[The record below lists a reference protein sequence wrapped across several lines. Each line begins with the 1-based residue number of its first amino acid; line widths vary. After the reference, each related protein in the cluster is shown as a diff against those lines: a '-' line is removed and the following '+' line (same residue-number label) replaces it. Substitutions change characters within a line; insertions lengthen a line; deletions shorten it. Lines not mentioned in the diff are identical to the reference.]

1 MTEALAQLHP
11 GLREWVMA
19 HGWSGLRPIQEAAL
33 EPILGG
39 EHCVVE
45 APTAG
50 GKTEAV
56 LFPTLSRA
64 GAAPRDSVQILYLAP
79 LRALLNN
86 LELRAIDYARAC
98 GLNAFKW
105 HGDVDQK
112 AKVESLTQPP
122 QLLLTTPE
130 SLEAILLRKAQW
142 HRFFA
147 GLETVI
153 IDEAHNFAA
162 GDRGGHLLSLLERLR
177 VGTGRDPQRIA
188 LSATIGNP
196 DAMTTWLVGNRAA
209 GRRIHV
215 EAESA
220 TRIDYAIDFF
230 NSAGETEDTPLV
242 EQASYRLLERMS
254 EELAGRRG
262 LVFVRSRTKAE
273 EFAKS
278 LQTFTRKFTSQEMRI
293 RTHHSAVS
301 RYFREDA
308 ERLIQMAGEE
318 GVEAI
323 ISTSTLELGVDIGEL
338 DRVLQIGALA
348 SSSAFLQ
355 RVGRTGRR
363 QGKPRHFRGLALDA
377 EELLLLTATTSLGM
391 EHQADALR
399 LPRRSFHLLAHQ
411 VMCLSLQENGVS
423 ANAAWSTLRAAHIFS
438 GINTDEFMGLIEF
451 MLGNEYLRQA
461 DGVLVPGDAAEKRF
475 LMAGWRSLFA
485 VFNTAPLYDVLEGG
499 NQVGTLDVA
508 FVEGLKP
515 PFYFTLAGR
524 LWQAR
529 AVDYE
534 RRTIKAVRARD
545 GMVPRWQAF
554 GGPDVPYE
562 TAQRAG
568 ELLHGHRALP
578 DILEASARDV
588 LEALC
593 MAESDMRSWQP
604 GGIDLVAGS
613 SGRVLIRTYAG
624 DRINRTLARLLEAKG
639 FQTSGNY
646 AEVTLQPPKGKKDPD
661 LLCATR
667 MALDEL
673 RTDAKTS
680 NQFDGTLEENQ
691 STWPFSPFAVM
702 LPESLKKSA
711 LVDATLDPEGLAAM
725 LVG

>member
-1 MTEALAQLHP
+1 LH
-11 GLREWVMA
+11 G
-19 HGWSGLRPIQEAAL
+19 
-33 EPILGG
+33 
-39 EHCVVE
+39 
-45 APTAG
+45 
-50 GKTEAV
+50 
-56 LFPTLSRA
+56 
-64 GAAPRDSVQILYLAP
+64 
-79 LRALLNN
+79 
-86 LELRAIDYARAC
+86 
-98 GLNAFKW
+98 FKW

-112 AKVESLTQPP
+112 AKLESLNQAP

-142 HRFFA
+142 QRFFA

-162 GDRGGHLLSLLERLR
+162 GDRGGHLLALLERLR

-196 DAMTTWLVGNRAA
+196 DAMTTWLIGNGSA

-242 EQASYRLLERMS
+242 EQASYRLLNRMS
-254 EELAGRRG
+254 EELGGRRG

-278 LQTFTRKFTSQEMRI
+278 LQTFTREFTSQEMRI

-301 RYFREDA
+301 KSFREDA

-323 ISTSTLELGVDIGEL
+323 ISTSTLELGIDIGEL
-338 DRVLQIGALA
+338 DRVLQIGSLS

-363 QGKPRHFRGLALDA
+363 QGKPRHFRGFALDV
-377 EELLLLTATTSLGM
+377 EELLLLTATVSLGM
-391 EHQADALR
+391 AHQADALR
-399 LPRRSFHLLAHQ
+399 LPRRAFHLLAHQ
-411 VMCLSLQENGVS
+411 VMCLSLQENGVT
-423 ANAAWSTLRAAHIFS
+423 ANAAWSTLRGAHVFS
-438 GINTDEFMGLIEF
+438 DIQTNEFTGLIEF
-451 MLGNEYLRQA
+451 MLQGEYLREA

-485 VFNTAPLYDVLEGG
+485 VFNTAPLYDVLEGR

-534 RRTIKAVRARD
+534 RRTIKATRSRD
-545 GMVPRWQAF
+545 GIAPRWQAF

-578 DILEASARDV
+578 DV
-588 LEALC
+588 LEAPARQALEAFC
-593 MAESDMRSWQP
+593 MAEPDTRSWQP
-604 GGIDLVAGS
+604 GGMDLVSGS
-613 SGRVLIRTYAG
+613 NARVLIRTYAG
-624 DRINRTLARLLEAKG
+624 DRINRTLARLLERKG

-646 AEVTLQPPKGKKDPD
+646 IEVTLQPTKGKKSHD
-661 LLCATR
+661 LLRATR
-667 MALDEL
+667 TALKEL
-673 RTDAKTS
+673 RTDARTPG
-680 NQFDGTLEENQ
+680 QFAHTLQENQ

-711 LVDATLDPEGLAAM
+711 LVDAMFDPEGLKAV
-725 LVG
+725 LVR

>member
-1 MTEALAQLHP
+1 
-11 GLREWVMA
+11 MA

-33 EPILGG
+33 DPILSG

-56 LFPTLSRA
+56 LFPTLTRA
-64 GAAPRDSVQILYLAP
+64 GAAPSDSVQILYLAP

-86 LELRAIDYARAC
+86 LELRAVDYAQAC
-98 GLNAFKW
+98 GLHAFKW

-112 AKVESLTQPP
+112 AKIQSLSQPP

-142 HRFFA
+142 QRFFG

-153 IDEAHNFAA
+153 IDEAHNFAG
-162 GDRGGHLLSLLERLR
+162 GDRGGHLLALLERLR
-177 VGTGRDPQRIA
+177 VGTGREPQRIA
-188 LSATIGNP
+188 LSATVGNP
-196 DAMTTWLVGNRAA
+196 DAMATWLVGNGAS
-209 GRRIHV
+209 GTRIHV
-215 EAESA
+215 EAEST

-230 NSAGETEDTPLV
+230 DSAGETEDTPLI
-242 EQASYRLLERMS
+242 ERASYRLLKRMS

-278 LQTFTRKFTSQEMRI
+278 LQTFTREFTSQEMRI

-301 RYFREDA
+301 KYFREDA

-323 ISTSTLELGVDIGEL
+323 ISTSTLELGIDIGEL
-338 DRVLQIGALA
+338 DRVLQIGSLS

-363 QGKPRHFRGLALDA
+363 QGKARHFRGLALDV
-377 EELLLLTATTSLGM
+377 EELLLLTATISLGM
-391 EHQADALR
+391 AHQADALR
-399 LPRRSFHLLAHQ
+399 LPRRAFHLLAHQ
-411 VMCLSLQENGVS
+411 VICLSLQENGVT
-423 ANAAWSTLRAAHIFS
+423 ATEAWSTLRAAHVFS
-438 GINTDEFMGLIEF
+438 GIQVDEFMGLIES
-451 MLGNEYLRQA
+451 MLESEYLREA
-461 DGVLVPGDAAEKRF
+461 DGVLLPGDTAEKRF
-475 LMAGWRSLFA
+475 LTAGWRSLFA
-485 VFNTAPLYDVLEGG
+485 VFNTAPLYDVLEGR

-545 GMVPRWQAF
+545 GMAPRWEAF

-568 ELLHGHRALP
+568 ELLHGHRAFP
-578 DILEASARDV
+578 DV
-588 LEALC
+588 LETSARQTLDAFC
-593 MAESDMRSWQP
+593 MAGPDSRSWQP
-604 GGIDLVAGS
+604 GEVDLVAVS
-613 SGRVLIRTYAG
+613 DVRVLIRTYAG

-639 FQTSGNY
+639 FQASGNY
-646 AEVTLQPPKGKKDPD
+646 AEITLKPPKGKKSSS
-661 LLCATR
+661 LLRAAHL
-667 MALDEL
+667 ALDEL
-673 RTDAKTS
+673 RNNAK
-680 NQFDGTLEENQ
+680 NPDQFERTLQEEQ

-702 LPESLKKSA
+702 LPESLHKSA
-711 LVDATLDPEGLAAM
+711 LVDAMLDPAGLRAI
-725 LVG
+725 LVR

>member
-1 MTEALAQLHP
+1 MTEALMQLHP

-19 HGWSGLRPIQEAAL
+19 HGWSGLRPIQEAAFD
-33 EPILGG
+33 PILSG
-39 EHCVVE
+39 EHCVIE

-56 LFPTLSRA
+56 LFPTLTRA
-64 GAAPRDSVQILYLAP
+64 GAAPLDSVQILYLAP

-86 LELRAIDYARAC
+86 LELRAAEYARAC
-98 GLNAFKW
+98 GLHAFKW

-112 AKVESLTQPP
+112 TKVESLTQPP

-142 HRFFA
+142 QGFFA

-162 GDRGGHLLSLLERLR
+162 GDRGGHLLALLERLR
-177 VGTGRDPQRIA
+177 VGTGREPQRIA

-196 DAMTTWLVGNRAA
+196 DAMATWLVGNGAA
-209 GRRIHV
+209 GIRVNV
-215 EAESA
+215 EAE
-220 TRIDYAIDFF
+220 TTTPTDYAIDFF
-230 NSAGETEDTPLV
+230 NNAGDTEDTPFA
-242 EQASYRLLERMS
+242 ERAGYRLLERMS

-278 LQTFTRKFTSQEMRI
+278 LQAFTRDFTSQEMRI

-301 RYFREDA
+301 KFFREDA
-308 ERLIQMAGEE
+308 ERLIQLGGEE

-323 ISTSTLELGVDIGEL
+323 ISTSTLELGIDIGEL

-348 SSSAFLQ
+348 SPSAFLQ

-363 QGKPRHFRGLALDA
+363 RGKPRHFRGLALDV

-391 EHQADALR
+391 AHQAEALR
-399 LPRRSFHLLAHQ
+399 LPCRAFHLLAHQ
-411 VMCLSLQENGVS
+411 VMCLSLQENGVT
-423 ANAAWSTLRAAHIFS
+423 ANAAWSTLQNAHIFS
-438 GINTDEFMGLIEF
+438 GIETDEFRGLIEF
-451 MLGNEYLRQA
+451 MLESEYLREA

-475 LMAGWRSLFA
+475 LTAGWRSLFA
-485 VFNTAPLYDVLEGG
+485 VFNTAPLYDVLEGR

-529 AVDYE
+529 AVDYQ

-545 GMVPRWQAF
+545 GMAPRWQAF

-568 ELLHGHRALP
+568 ELLHGYKTLP
-578 DILEASARDV
+578 DVLEASARHA
-588 LEALC
+588 LEAFC
-593 MAESDMRSWQP
+593 MAEPDARSWQP
-604 GGIDLVAGS
+604 GGINLVAGS
-613 SGRVLIRTYAG
+613 NARVLIRTYAG

-646 AEVTLQPPKGKKDPD
+646 AEVTLKPPKGEKAPE
-661 LLCATR
+661 LLRATQS
-667 MALDEL
+667 ALEALGRDTETPGQL
-673 RTDAKTS
+673 ERALH
-680 NQFDGTLEENQ
+680 GTQ

-702 LPESLKKSA
+702 LPELLQKSA
-711 LVDATLDPEGLAAM
+711 LVDATLDPAGLRAI
-725 LVG
+725 LVR